1 MDAAASTLPRRRRV
15 WLKRTLLALGCLVLA
30 CVVFAVWT
38 GVRMVNTMLAMEDR
52 LHAVI
57 AAGFV
62 VDEFITSQDPPRWPR
77 SWDELKTVEAS
88 WSRFEWPRDRDE
100 IESRVIIDFD
110 TTLADVARS
119 ERDTFDAIRPNGL
132 SYSRPGDIWFV
143 VEDARKL
150 TVGQADPRDSEGG

>member
-1 MDAAASTLPRRRRV
+1 MDTAASPPRRRV
-15 WLKRTLLALGCLVLA
+15 WLKRTLLILGCLALA
-30 CVVFAVWT
+30 CAVSVVWVVA
-38 GVRMVNTMLAMEDR
+38 RAVNTMLAMEDR

-57 AAGFV
+57 TAGFV

-77 SWDELKTVEAS
+77 SWDELETVEAS
-88 WSRFEWPRDRDE
+88 WSRFEWPRDREE

-119 ERDTFDAIRPNGL
+119 DRDTFDAIRPNGP
-132 SYSRPGDIWFV
+132 SYSNTGDIWFV

-150 TVGQADPRDSEGG
+150 MRTPPKPQNDG